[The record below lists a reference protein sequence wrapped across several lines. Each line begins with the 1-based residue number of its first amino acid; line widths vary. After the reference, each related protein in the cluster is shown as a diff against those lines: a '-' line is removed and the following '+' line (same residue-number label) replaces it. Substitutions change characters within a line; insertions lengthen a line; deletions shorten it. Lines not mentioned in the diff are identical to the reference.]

1 MFKNQKINILFFILF
16 SLTSFDLLA
25 ENRFWVAPDDGTTKY
40 YDDTANWSNTS
51 GGNGGF
57 SAPTRDDIVKFDG
70 GSSVTCTIR
79 RGANALQLII
89 VSSFNGTV
97 KINANKTLRV
107 ASHIAIYSGGTL
119 EVGSNSQLFVNAATS
134 RIYSGGVLSAA
145 NAKKVQFSNQS
156 GLEIKT
162 GGIFSASSNQT
173 VFKGGFRNYGTFTH
187 NNGTVIFAPSNHTFQ
202 VVTGGT
208 GTGKEFYN
216 VIKNGKNRFRMNGD
230 MQVNN
235 FRANK
240 GIWNVDGNDLYIKG
254 NYTVNSKNRQ
264 EHNQWSTPDGST
276 SVIFN
281 GTSDQTIIAYDHNN
295 NFPSFENL
303 TITNTSGI
311 VSFANHDVGI
321 DGTLTINSG
330 ATLDIEGNNFDATT
344 LVNNGTLKL
353 QGGETITITN
363 KDTDSGTITYDG
375 SGSYTD
381 LEYGD
386 DYYNLTFNS
395 TGTFALDANLNVD
408 GALTI
413 TDGTLDVSSDNRSIN
428 VAGNWTNADIFNSR
442 SGTVT
447 FDGTSTITSGGITD
461 TQHDFYNV
469 ILSGSAGTQSTN
481 HVDVDNDFTISSSG
495 TWDTGGLCLFVAGT
509 TTTGSGTLT
518 NTTLPIVTFDPA
530 NSDNDVQPSENITLT
545 FNHAMR
551 NTDDSALTNTNIDS
565 LITLKVNNSSGA
577 DIAFDATIDS
587 DKKVITINPNSNLT
601 GQQNVYVAI
610 GATVEDQ
617 TCEQAITAANATFTV
632 VDTDVPTLTSSTPAD
647 GATEVGVND
656 NIVLNFSKAVDAESG
671 NIVIYKSSDDSEVES
686 IPVGN
691 AKVSGSG
698 STQITINP
706 AATLESSTNYYVQ
719 IAATAFDD
727 SSSNSYAGINDKT
740 TLNFTTADV
749 AAPTLSSSTPADGAT
764 GIAVDTNIVLN
775 FNEAVDAESGNIIIY
790 KSSDNSQVESIP
802 VGDSKVSGSGST
814 AITINPSSTLD
825 GSTAYYVQ
833 VASTAFDDS
842 SSNSYAGISDATT
855 LNFTTADIGAPT
867 LSSSV
872 PTDGATGIGV
882 NANIVLTF
890 NEAVDAE
897 SGNIVIYK
905 SSDDSEVESIPVG
918 NAKVSG
924 SGSTEITIN
933 PATTLDSLT
942 GYYVQIAATAFDDS
956 SSNSYTGI
964 TNTTTLNFTTADVEA
979 PTLTFSPLDSATGIA
994 DNTNITITFDEAIRN
1009 TDNSELTDTN
1019 VDSFITLKET
1029 NSSGSNID
1037 FDATIDT
1044 DKKIITINPDSDFSS
1059 AQVIY
1064 VAIGATVE
1072 DSSDNAISASN
1083 ITFTVA
1089 APTSPPSLTFSPSDN
1104 SASIAVDTNITIT
1117 FDKAIRHIDDTD
1129 ITDTNID
1136 SLITLRKINS
1146 SGVGIPFNA
1155 TIDST
1160 NKVITINPS
1169 SNFSSSQ
1176 VVYVAIGAAVE
1187 DYYNNAIS
1195 SSSITFTVVDT
1206 AAPTITF
1213 NPSNSDTD
1221 VTVSSNIT
1229 LTFNEAIRNTN
1240 NTALTD
1246 SNVDSLIT
1254 FKDSDEDGDNI
1265 SFDATIDSDKKII
1278 TINPDSNFSSEQIV
1292 YMSIGATVEDSS
1304 DNAITATDITFTAA
1318 DSTPPTLTFTP
1329 ADSDTGIAINS
1340 DITIVFNESVRN
1352 IDNSTLTDANVDS
1365 LITLKQ
1371 TNANGSN
1378 IDFEAVIDTDKK
1390 LITIT
1395 PDNSF
1400 SSEQIVY
1407 VAIGATV
1414 EDESDNAISASSIT
1428 FTSADATAPV
1438 VTFDPADTSTGI
1450 PITANVTLTF
1460 NEAVRNTN
1468 DTELTNSNV
1477 GSLITLEYVSDNT
1490 TIDFT
1495 ATIDSDKKVITI
1507 NPDSDFIHG
1516 EIVYV
1521 EIQALEDS
1529 SNNSMSSTSG
1539 TFSVTDTEPPTVS
1552 MNPAH
1557 GSTKVPL
1564 DTDVTIIFDEEI
1576 RLINNSEINNT
1587 NVDALLTVKDT
1598 NSSGDD
1604 LAFDAVINSNK
1615 TKITI
1620 DLVNDLSSEQ
1630 TVYVAIGPTVED
1642 SYDNALNAIHY
1653 GIFTTADKLPPTVDI
1668 EAVITASIATNSDIT
1683 FTFSEAV
1690 RNLDDSALTNSN
1702 VGSLMTL
1709 KDTDANGADIPFV
1722 ATINSAKTIITIDPV
1737 SNFTSKQKIYA
1748 AIGATV
1754 EDFENNVIPASSKT
1768 FTAEF
1773 LKEDLENPFNEKD
1786 VVALIDAQREIS
1798 KRFIEQS
1805 SYAVLNRME
1814 WLRRNRDVNNLSEQG
1829 IKFIFGDETF
1839 TDIATA
1845 FTFDKYINRTKD
1857 LFHNNWAFW
1866 SEGTVTLGEKDN
1878 TSLASLQEIQTTGI
1892 TVGIDKKIS
1901 DKKMYGFAFRVGHDN
1916 VDIGTA
1922 DTNLKTD
1929 MFSLSTYATLPF
1941 NNNTF
1946 IDTHIGIG
1954 GLKIDSRR
1962 NHTAGNLEG
1971 NRNGKQVFGSFV
1983 YGGEFVKKDLNISP
1997 YGRVDLGYTILDEYL
2012 DSGKISALKY
2022 NEMKVETAKSSFGF
2036 LINNSLEMD
2045 NYKLKP
2051 FGRLEYGKGS
2061 VVSNDTIVS
2070 YYTAYPDTNYTYKG
2084 INEHSDNYR
2093 IGVGADLDI
2102 GKNWFYSGSFERNE
2116 QIDGG
2121 NINTINFAG
2130 SYLMKKNAELSF
2142 NSNSSS
2148 DNIAHFSIQ
2157 YDKQF
2162 NSGWALNYN
2171 IELQNSLNVSFESTI
2186 GIGITKNF

>member
-1 MFKNQKINILFFILF
+1 
-16 SLTSFDLLA
+16 
-25 ENRFWVAPDDGTTKY
+25 
-40 YDDTANWSNTS
+40 
-51 GGNGGF
+51 
-57 SAPTRDDIVKFDG
+57 
-70 GSSVTCTIR
+70 
-79 RGANALQLII
+79 
-89 VSSFNGTV
+89 
-97 KINANKTLRV
+97 
-107 ASHIAIYSGGTL
+107 
-119 EVGSNSQLFVNAATS
+119 
-134 RIYSGGVLSAA
+134 
-145 NAKKVQFSNQS
+145 
-156 GLEIKT
+156 
-162 GGIFSASSNQT
+162 
-173 VFKGGFRNYGTFTH
+173 
-187 NNGTVIFAPSNHTFQ
+187 
-202 VVTGGT
+202 
-208 GTGKEFYN
+208 
-216 VIKNGKNRFRMNGD
+216 
-230 MQVNN
+230 
-235 FRANK
+235 
-240 GIWNVDGNDLYIKG
+240 
-254 NYTVNSKNRQ
+254 
-264 EHNQWSTPDGST
+264 
-276 SVIFN
+276 
-281 GTSDQTIIAYDHNN
+281 
-295 NFPSFENL
+295 
-303 TITNTSGI
+303 
-311 VSFANHDVGI
+311 
-321 DGTLTINSG
+321 
-330 ATLDIEGNNFDATT
+330 
-344 LVNNGTLKL
+344 
-353 QGGETITITN
+353 
-363 KDTDSGTITYDG
+363 
-375 SGSYTD
+375 
-381 LEYGD
+381 
-386 DYYNLTFNS
+386 
-395 TGTFALDANLNVD
+395 
-408 GALTI
+408 
-413 TDGTLDVSSDNRSIN
+413 
-428 VAGNWTNADIFNSR
+428 
-442 SGTVT
+442 
-447 FDGTSTITSGGITD
+447 
-461 TQHDFYNV
+461 
-469 ILSGSAGTQSTN
+469 
-481 HVDVDNDFTISSSG
+481 
-495 TWDTGGLCLFVAGT
+495 
-509 TTTGSGTLT
+509 
-518 NTTLPIVTFDPA
+518 
-530 NSDNDVQPSENITLT
+530 
-545 FNHAMR
+545 
-551 NTDDSALTNTNIDS
+551 
-565 LITLKVNNSSGA
+565 
-577 DIAFDATIDS
+577 
-587 DKKVITINPNSNLT
+587 
-601 GQQNVYVAI
+601 
-610 GATVEDQ
+610 
-617 TCEQAITAANATFTV
+617 
-632 VDTDVPTLTSSTPAD
+632 
-647 GATEVGVND
+647 
-656 NIVLNFSKAVDAESG
+656 
-671 NIVIYKSSDDSEVES
+671 
-686 IPVGN
+686 
-691 AKVSGSG
+691 
-698 STQITINP
+698 
-706 AATLESSTNYYVQ
+706 
-719 IAATAFDD
+719 
-727 SSSNSYAGINDKT
+727 
-740 TLNFTTADV
+740 
-749 AAPTLSSSTPADGAT
+749 
-764 GIAVDTNIVLN
+764 
-775 FNEAVDAESGNIIIY
+775 
-790 KSSDNSQVESIP
+790 
-802 VGDSKVSGSGST
+802 
-814 AITINPSSTLD
+814 
-825 GSTAYYVQ
+825 
-833 VASTAFDDS
+833 
-842 SSNSYAGISDATT
+842 
-855 LNFTTADIGAPT
+855 
-867 LSSSV
+867 
-872 PTDGATGIGV
+872 
-882 NANIVLTF
+882 
-890 NEAVDAE
+890 
-897 SGNIVIYK
+897 
-905 SSDDSEVESIPVG
+905 
-918 NAKVSG
+918 
-924 SGSTEITIN
+924 
-933 PATTLDSLT
+933 
-942 GYYVQIAATAFDDS
+942 
-956 SSNSYTGI
+956 
-964 TNTTTLNFTTADVEA
+964 
-979 PTLTFSPLDSATGIA
+979 
-994 DNTNITITFDEAIRN
+994 
-1009 TDNSELTDTN
+1009 
-1019 VDSFITLKET
+1019 
-1029 NSSGSNID
+1029 
-1037 FDATIDT
+1037 
-1044 DKKIITINPDSDFSS
+1044 
-1059 AQVIY
+1059 
-1064 VAIGATVE
+1064 
-1072 DSSDNAISASN
+1072 
-1083 ITFTVA
+1083 
-1089 APTSPPSLTFSPSDN
+1089 
-1104 SASIAVDTNITIT
+1104 
-1117 FDKAIRHIDDTD
+1117 
-1129 ITDTNID
+1129 
-1136 SLITLRKINS
+1136 
-1146 SGVGIPFNA
+1146 
-1155 TIDST
+1155 
-1160 NKVITINPS
+1160 
-1169 SNFSSSQ
+1169 
-1176 VVYVAIGAAVE
+1176 VYVAIGAAVE

-1254 FKDSDEDGDNI
+1254 LKDSDEDGDNI

-1292 YMSIGATVEDSS
+1292 YMAIGATVEDSS

-1340 DITIVFNESVRN
+1340 DITIAFNESVRN

-1378 IDFEAVIDTDKK
+1378 IDFEAVINTDKK

-1400 SSEQIVY
+1400 SSEQVVY

-1468 DTELTNSNV
+1468 DSELTNSNV

-1564 DTDVTIIFDEEI
+1564 DTDVIIIFDEEI

-1653 GIFTTADKLPPTVDI
+1653 GIFTAADKLPPTVDI

-1754 EDFENNVIPASSKT
+1754 EDSANNIIPASSKT

-1786 VVALIDAQREIS
+1786 VVAIIDAQREIS

-1805 SYAVLNRME
+1805 SFAVLNRME

-1845 FTFDKYINRTKD
+1845 FTFDKYINSTKD
-1857 LFHNNWAFW
+1857 LFHNNLAFW

-1892 TVGIDKKIS
+1892 TVGIDKKVS

-1946 IDTHIGIG
+1946 IDTQIGIG
-1954 GLKIDSRR
+1954 GLKIDSKR
-1962 NHTAGNLEG
+1962 NHAAGNLNG
-1971 NRNGKQVFGSFV
+1971 NRNGKQIFGSFV

-1997 YGRVDLGYTILDEYL
+1997 YGRLDLGYTILDEYL

-2022 NEMKVETAKSSFGF
+2022 NQMKIETNKSSFGF
-2036 LINNSLEMD
+2036 LINNSLIID
-2045 NYKLKP
+2045 NYKIKP

-2061 VVSNDTIVS
+2061 VYSNDTIVS

-2084 INEHSDNYR
+2084 VNEYSDNYR

-2102 GKNWFYSGSFERNE
+2102 GKNWFYSGSFERNK

-2142 NSNSSS
+2142 NTNSTS
-2148 DNIAHFSIQ
+2148 DGILQYSIQ

-2162 NSGWALNYN
+2162 DTGWSLNYN
-2171 IELQNSLNVSFESTI
+2171 IELQNNLTDSFESTV
-2186 GIGITKNF
+2186 GIGITKSF

>member
-79 RGANALQLII
+79 RGANALQLKI

-698 STQITINP
+698 STEITINP
-706 AATLESSTNYYVQ
+706 ATTLDSLTSYYVQ

-727 SSSNSYAGINDKT
+727 SSSNSYAGI
-740 TLNFTTADV
+740 
-749 AAPTLSSSTPADGAT
+749 
-764 GIAVDTNIVLN
+764 
-775 FNEAVDAESGNIIIY
+775 
-790 KSSDNSQVESIP
+790 
-802 VGDSKVSGSGST
+802 
-814 AITINPSSTLD
+814 
-825 GSTAYYVQ
+825 
-833 VASTAFDDS
+833 
-842 SSNSYAGISDATT
+842 
-855 LNFTTADIGAPT
+855 
-867 LSSSV
+867 
-872 PTDGATGIGV
+872 TD
-882 NANIVLTF
+882 
-890 NEAVDAE
+890 
-897 SGNIVIYK
+897 
-905 SSDDSEVESIPVG
+905 
-918 NAKVSG
+918 
-924 SGSTEITIN
+924 
-933 PATTLDSLT
+933 
-942 GYYVQIAATAFDDS
+942 
-956 SSNSYTGI
+956 
-964 TNTTTLNFTTADVEA
+964 TTTLNFTTADVEA

-1019 VDSFITLKET
+1019 VDSLITLKET

-1254 FKDSDEDGDNI
+1254 LKDSDEDGDNI

-1400 SSEQIVY
+1400 SSEQVVY

>member
-79 RGANALQLII
+79 RGANALQLKI

-145 NAKKVQFSNQS
+145 NAKKVQFSNLA
-156 GLEIKT
+156 GLQISA
-162 GGIFSASSNQT
+162 GGTFSASSNQT

-208 GTGKEFYN
+208 GTGKDFYN

-518 NTTLPIVTFDPA
+518 NTTLPTVTFDPA

-647 GATEVGVND
+647 GAIEVGVND

-671 NIVIYKSSDDSEVES
+671 NII
-686 IPVGN
+686 
-691 AKVSGSG
+691 
-698 STQITINP
+698 
-706 AATLESSTNYYVQ
+706 
-719 IAATAFDD
+719 
-727 SSSNSYAGINDKT
+727 
-740 TLNFTTADV
+740 
-749 AAPTLSSSTPADGAT
+749 
-764 GIAVDTNIVLN
+764 
-775 FNEAVDAESGNIIIY
+775 
-790 KSSDNSQVESIP
+790 
-802 VGDSKVSGSGST
+802 
-814 AITINPSSTLD
+814 
-825 GSTAYYVQ
+825 
-833 VASTAFDDS
+833 
-842 SSNSYAGISDATT
+842 
-855 LNFTTADIGAPT
+855 
-867 LSSSV
+867 
-872 PTDGATGIGV
+872 
-882 NANIVLTF
+882 
-890 NEAVDAE
+890 
-897 SGNIVIYK
+897 IYK

-979 PTLTFSPLDSATGIA
+979 PTITFSPLDSATGIA

-1019 VDSFITLKET
+1019 VDSLITLKET

-1136 SLITLRKINS
+1136 SLITLRKTNS

-1254 FKDSDEDGDNI
+1254 LKDSDEDGDNI

-1292 YMSIGATVEDSS
+1292 YMAIGATVEDSS

-1378 IDFEAVIDTDKK
+1378 IDFEAVINTDKK
-1390 LITIT
+1390 IITIT

-1400 SSEQIVY
+1400 SSEQVVY

-1468 DTELTNSNV
+1468 NSELTNSNV

-2070 YYTAYPDTNYTYKG
+2070 YYKAYPDTNYTYKG
-2084 INEHSDNYR
+2084 VNEHSDNYR

>member
-1 MFKNQKINILFFILF
+1 VFKFLKINILFFILF

-25 ENRFWVAPDDGTTKY
+25 ETRFWVAADDGTTKY

-79 RGANALQLII
+79 RGANALQLKI

-119 EVGSNSQLFVNAATS
+119 EVGSNSQLFMNAATS

-311 VSFANHDVGI
+311 VSFANHAVGI

-413 TDGTLDVSSDNRSIN
+413 TDGTLDVTSDNRSIN
-428 VAGNWTNADIFNSR
+428 VAGNWTNADIFKSR

-518 NTTLPIVTFDPA
+518 NTTLPTVTFDPA

-647 GATEVGVND
+647 GAIEVGVND
-656 NIVLNFSKAVDAESG
+656 NIVLNFSK
-671 NIVIYKSSDDSEVES
+671 
-686 IPVGN
+686 
-691 AKVSGSG
+691 
-698 STQITINP
+698 
-706 AATLESSTNYYVQ
+706 
-719 IAATAFDD
+719 
-727 SSSNSYAGINDKT
+727 
-740 TLNFTTADV
+740 
-749 AAPTLSSSTPADGAT
+749 
-764 GIAVDTNIVLN
+764 
-775 FNEAVDAESGNIIIY
+775 
-790 KSSDNSQVESIP
+790 
-802 VGDSKVSGSGST
+802 
-814 AITINPSSTLD
+814 
-825 GSTAYYVQ
+825 
-833 VASTAFDDS
+833 
-842 SSNSYAGISDATT
+842 
-855 LNFTTADIGAPT
+855 
-867 LSSSV
+867 
-872 PTDGATGIGV
+872 
-882 NANIVLTF
+882 
-890 NEAVDAE
+890 AVDAE

-956 SSNSYTGI
+956 SSNSYAGI
-964 TNTTTLNFTTADVEA
+964 TDTTTLNFTTADVEA

-1019 VDSFITLKET
+1019 VDSLITLKET

-1037 FDATIDT
+1037 FDATIDS

-1117 FDKAIRHIDDTD
+1117 FDKAIRHIDNTD

-1136 SLITLRKINS
+1136 SLITLRKTNS

-1254 FKDSDEDGDNI
+1254 LKDSDEDGDNI

-1292 YMSIGATVEDSS
+1292 YMAIGATVEDSS

-1340 DITIVFNESVRN
+1340 DITIAFNESVRN

-1378 IDFEAVIDTDKK
+1378 IDFEAVINTDKK

-1400 SSEQIVY
+1400 SSEQVVY

-1468 DTELTNSNV
+1468 DSELTNSNV

-1564 DTDVTIIFDEEI
+1564 DTDVIIIFDEEI

-1653 GIFTTADKLPPTVDI
+1653 GIFTAADKLPPTVDI

-2045 NYKLKP
+2045 NYNLKP

-2093 IGVGADLDI
+2093 ISVGADLDI

>member
-1 MFKNQKINILFFILF
+1 MNLNFFLLKKIYILFFILF

-25 ENRFWVAPDDGTTKY
+25 AKKYWRPADDGTTKY
-40 YDDTANWSNTS
+40 FDDSANWADSASATV
-51 GGNGGF
+51 GGA
-57 SAPTRDDIVKFDG
+57 SAPRNNDDAIFD
-70 GSSVTCTIR
+70 SNNSVNCTIR
-79 RGANALQLII
+79 RGANINHLKIKANY
-89 VSSFNGTV
+89 NGTV
-97 KINANKTLRV
+97 TINANKTLRV
-107 ASHIAIYSGGTL
+107 ARHIAIYSGGTL
-119 EVGSNSQLFVNAATS
+119 EVGTNSQLFASAATS
-134 RIYSGGVLSAA
+134 YIYNGGTLSAA
-145 NAKKVQFSNQS
+145 NAKKVQFSKQA
-156 GLEIKT
+156 GLQISA
-162 GGIFSASSNQT
+162 GGTFSAPSNQT

-187 NNGTVIFAPSNHTFQ
+187 NNGTVFFAPTAGDKQ
-202 VVTGGT
+202 VITGGT

-216 VIKNGKNRFRMNGD
+216 VIKNGGSRLRMNGD
-230 MQVNN
+230 MQVND

-240 GIWNVDGNDLYIKG
+240 GVWNVDGNDLYIKG
-254 NYTVNSKNRQ
+254 NYTVNSTNRR

-281 GTSDQTIIAYDHNN
+281 GTSDQTIIAYNHNN
-295 NFPSFENL
+295 HPSFENL
-303 TITNTSGI
+303 TIANTSGV
-311 VSFANHDVGI
+311 VSFATHEVGI

-330 ATLDIEGNNFDATT
+330 ATLDIEGNDFDATT
-344 LVNNGTLKL
+344 LVNNGTLQL
-353 QGGETITITN
+353 QGGETITIPLGA

-381 LEYGD
+381 LEYGN
-386 DYYNLTFNS
+386 DYYNLTFNG
-395 TGTFALDANLNVD
+395 TGTFALGGNLNVD

-428 VAGNWTNADIFNSR
+428 VAGNWTNNDIFNSR

-447 FDGTSTITSGGITD
+447 FDGSSTITSGGITNN
-461 TQHDFYNV
+461 TQDFYNI

-495 TWDTGGLCLFVAGT
+495 TWDTGGLCLFVGGT

-518 NTTLPIVTFDPA
+518 NTTLPTVTFDPG
-530 NSDNDVQPSENITLT
+530 NSDDDVQPSENITLT

-551 NTDDSALTNTNIDS
+551 NTDDSALTDTNVDS

-587 DKKVITINPNSNLT
+587 DKKVITINPDSNLT

-617 TCEQAITAANATFTV
+617 TCGQAITAANATFTV
-632 VDTDVPTLTSSTPAD
+632 VDTDVPTLTSSSPTD

-656 NIVLNFSKAVDAESG
+656 NIVLNFS
-671 NIVIYKSSDDSEVES
+671 
-686 IPVGN
+686 
-691 AKVSGSG
+691 
-698 STQITINP
+698 
-706 AATLESSTNYYVQ
+706 
-719 IAATAFDD
+719 
-727 SSSNSYAGINDKT
+727 
-740 TLNFTTADV
+740 
-749 AAPTLSSSTPADGAT
+749 
-764 GIAVDTNIVLN
+764 
-775 FNEAVDAESGNIIIY
+775 EAVDAESGNIIIY
-790 KSSDNSQVESIP
+790 KSSDDSQVESIP
-802 VGDSKVSGSGST
+802 VGNSKVSGSGST
-814 AITINPSSTLD
+814 EITINPNTTLD
-825 GSTAYYVQ
+825 SLTTYYVQ
-833 VASTAFDDS
+833 VAATAFDDS
-842 SSNSYAGISDATT
+842 SSNSYAGI
-855 LNFTTADIGAPT
+855 
-867 LSSSV
+867 
-872 PTDGATGIGV
+872 TD
-882 NANIVLTF
+882 
-890 NEAVDAE
+890 
-897 SGNIVIYK
+897 
-905 SSDDSEVESIPVG
+905 
-918 NAKVSG
+918 
-924 SGSTEITIN
+924 
-933 PATTLDSLT
+933 
-942 GYYVQIAATAFDDS
+942 
-956 SSNSYTGI
+956 
-964 TNTTTLNFTTADVEA
+964 TTTLNFTTADVEA
-979 PTLTFSPLDSATGIA
+979 PTLTFSPLDGATGIA

-1019 VDSFITLKET
+1019 VDSLITLKET

-1037 FDATIDT
+1037 FDATIDS

-1059 AQVIY
+1059 QQVVY

-1089 APTSPPSLTFSPSDN
+1089 APTSPPSLTFSPSDD
-1104 SASIAVDTNITIT
+1104 STDIAVDTNITIT
-1117 FDKAIRHIDDTD
+1117 FDKAIRHIDNTD
-1129 ITDTNID
+1129 ITDTNVD
-1136 SLITLRKINS
+1136 SLITLNKTNS
-1146 SGVGIPFNA
+1146 SGIGIPFNA

-1169 SNFSSSQ
+1169 SNFSSGQ

-1213 NPSNSDTD
+1213 NPSNSDTG

-1240 NTALTD
+1240 NSALTD

-1254 FKDSDEDGDNI
+1254 LKDADEDGDDI

-1292 YMSIGATVEDSS
+1292 YVAIGATVEDSS
-1304 DNAITATDITFTAA
+1304 DNAITATNITFTAA

-1329 ADSDTGIAINS
+1329 ADSATGIAVNS
-1340 DITIVFNESVRN
+1340 DITIAFDESIRH
-1352 IDNSTLTDANVDS
+1352 IDDSTITDANVDS

-1378 IDFEAVIDTDKK
+1378 IDFEAVINTDKK

-1400 SSEQIVY
+1400 SSEQVVY

-1428 FTSADATAPV
+1428 FTAADSTAPV
-1438 VTFDPADTSTGI
+1438 VTFDPADTATGI

-1460 NEAVRNTN
+1460 NEAVRNIN
-1468 DTELTNSNV
+1468 DSELTNSNL

-1529 SNNSMSSTSG
+1529 SNNTMSATSG

-1552 MNPAH
+1552 MSPAH

-1564 DTDVTIIFDEEI
+1564 DTDVIIVFDEEI

-1587 NVDALLTVKDT
+1587 NVDALLTVKNT

-1615 TKITI
+1615 TRITI
-1620 DLVNDLSSEQ
+1620 DLVNDLTSEQ

-1642 SYDNALNAIHY
+1642 SYDNALGAIHY
-1653 GIFTTADKLPPTVDI
+1653 GIFTAADKLPPTVEI
-1668 EAVITASIATNSDIT
+1668 EAVITASIATNSNIT

-1737 SNFTSKQKIYA
+1737 SNFTSAQKIYA

-1754 EDFENNVIPASSKT
+1754 EDFADNVIPASSKT

-1786 VVALIDAQREIS
+1786 VIALIDAQREIS

-1839 TDIATA
+1839 SEIATT

-1857 LFHNNWAFW
+1857 LFHNDWAFW
-1866 SEGTVTLGEKDN
+1866 SEGTITLGEEDN
-1878 TSLASLQEIQTTGI
+1878 TSLASLQKIQTTGI
-1892 TVGIDKKIS
+1892 TIGVDKKVS
-1901 DKKMYGFAFRVGHDN
+1901 DRKMYGFALRVGHDN
-1916 VDIGTA
+1916 VDIGTS

-1929 MFSLSTYATLPF
+1929 MFSLSSYATFPF
-1941 NNNTF
+1941 NNETF

-1962 NHTAGNLEG
+1962 KHEAGFLNG
-1971 NRNGKQVFGSFV
+1971 NRNGKQIFGSIV
-1983 YGGEFVKKDLNISP
+1983 YGGEFSKDELHISP
-1997 YGRVDLGYTILDEYL
+1997 YGRVDLGYTVLDEYL
-2012 DSGKISALKY
+2012 DSGKVSALKY
-2022 NEMKVETAKSSFGF
+2022 NVMKIENSKASFGF
-2036 LINNSLEMD
+2036 IINNSIEKD

-2051 FGRLEYGKGS
+2051 FGRLEYGRGS
-2061 VVSNDTIVS
+2061 VYSNDTIVS
-2070 YYTAYPDTNYTYKG
+2070 YFNAYPNTNYTHKG
-2084 INEHSDNYR
+2084 VRELSDNYR
-2093 IGVGADLDI
+2093 VSIGADLDL
-2102 GKNWFYSGSFERNE
+2102 GKNWYYTASAERNE
-2116 QIDGG
+2116 EIDGG
-2121 NINTINFAG
+2121 NLNTINFAG
-2130 SYLMKKNAELSF
+2130 SYIINKNSELSF
-2142 NSNSSS
+2142 NSNSSNNS
-2148 DNIAHFSIQ
+2148 TSQFSIQ
-2157 YDKQF
+2157 YDQQF
-2162 NSGWALNYN
+2162 NSGWTLNYN
-2171 IELQNSLNVSFESTI
+2171 IELESALATSFESTI
-2186 GIGITKNF
+2186 GIGIAKSF